1 VAPRILTIDGVQWH
15 VRPAGRV
22 TASAGDEYALLFTRT
37 GEHGADET
45 RVTRYSPIGARS
57 REQSLSELSDEALS
71 ILFESSQPGTRSPEA
86 GYRS

>member
-1 VAPRILTIDGVQWH
+1 MPPRILSVDGVQWQ
-15 VRPAGRV
+15 VTPAGRV

-37 GEHGADET
+37 TTDGQGET

-57 REQSLSELSDEALS
+57 REQSLTELSDEALS